1 MPLTTNSAQSMIP
14 PSRHGLSQLSNR
26 PILSI
31 ISISLLLRF
40 TTTLLLLF
48 SHRFLPSFAADA
60 TKLSSPL
67 FPSYWE
73 AFVRWDTVY
82 FLEIAKDGYSREQR
96 FAFSPGLPAI
106 FRFGGELL
114 RRVRGAEEVSFEDM
128 VLVGIVSTT
137 LATAGAAILLLSLH
151 LFRSREYSLIT
162 STLFLLAPAR
172 AVLHAVPYTEPFSA
186 LFTFAGMLTFIQH
199 RDLLS
204 SIMFACGATFRA
216 QGAVMGLGFFGWR
229 WILQRPFAANRL
241 SLKRLVQGIVVT
253 SFLSLI
259 SASPFLVF
267 QAHAYREHCSSLTSL
282 RPWCS
287 STFGFSYGWIQNL
300 LDIDA
305 DTNVGPFRYWTLLQ
319 LPNFLLASPVLL
331 LSFSASYSYYSSQ
344 PRFVLA
350 RTLPFLFS
358 PSSPPPEQQRLFLSP
373 ALMPFIHL
381 HTATTLLLLVSSH
394 VQIVLRLCIVDPVV
408 WWYAT
413 DLVLARAREGE
424 GDRRRRWGERWIWYT
439 IVWGTISI
447 VLWALFLPP
456 A

>member
-1 MPLTTNSAQSMIP
+1 MIP
-14 PSRHGLSQLSNR
+14 SSRYGLSQLSNR

-31 ISISLLLRF
+31 ISISLILRF
-40 TTTLLLLF
+40 TTTLLLLVT
-48 SHRFLPSFAADA
+48 HRFLPSFDADA

-82 FLEIAKDGYSREQR
+82 FLEIAKDGYTKEQR
-96 FAFSPGLPAI
+96 FAFSPGLPGI
-106 FRFGGELL
+106 LRFGGELL

-128 VLVGIVSTT
+128 VLTGIVSTT
-137 LATAGAAILLLSLH
+137 MATTGAAVLLYKLSFQ
-151 LFRSREYSLIT
+151 LFRSREYSLAT
-162 STLFLLAPAR
+162 SILFLLAPAR

-186 LFTFAGMLTFIQH
+186 LFTFAGMLSFIQH
-199 RDLLS
+199 QDFLS

-216 QGAVMGLGFFGWR
+216 QGAVLGLGFFGWR
-229 WILQRPFAANRL
+229 WILEKPFAATRF
-241 SLKRLVQGIVVT
+241 SPRRLVQGIVVT

-259 SASPFLVF
+259 SASPFLAF
-267 QAHAYREHCSSLTSL
+267 QAYAYREHCSSPILL

-287 STFGFSYGWIQNL
+287 STFGFSYGWIQSHYW
-300 LDIDA
+300 
-305 DTNVGPFRYWTLLQ
+305 NVGPFRYWTLLQ

-344 PRFVLA
+344 PRFV
-350 RTLPFLFS
+350 RSKTLPFLF
-358 PSSPPPEQQRLFLSP
+358 PSSPPPPRSSSDQRRPFLSP
-373 ALMPFIHL
+373 ALLPFIHL

-408 WWYAT
+408 WWYAA
-413 DLVLARAREGE
+413 DLVLARDGTEM
-424 GDRRRRWGERWIWYT
+424 RRWGERWIWYSV
-439 IVWGTISI
+439 VWGTISI